1 MKALLAD
8 WKFVLVM
15 GGAFVAGVAMIVYA
29 FLRPKVDQEAEER
42 RRRLHLNQIGRIA
55 EGQVVELVEHPP
67 EAKKAPKGLFGAG
80 ARPLVDLR
88 PRHLVSYS
96 YAISGV
102 TYHTAQD
109 ITGLESQIRLERLVP
124 GQPASIKYDPSNP
137 VDSILV
143 ADDWSG
149 LR

>member
-1 MKALLAD
+1 LNIASSDWKLLLA
-8 WKFVLVM
+8 M
-15 GGAFVAGVAMIVYA
+15 GGAALAAIAMIGYA
-29 FLRPKVDQEAEER
+29 FFRPAEEPEEIER
-42 RRRLHLNQIGRIA
+42 KRRLHLNQIGRIA
-55 EGQVVELVEHPP
+55 EGQVVELVAHPP
-67 EAKKAPKGLFGAG
+67 EPREKRFGSRAK
-80 ARPLVDLR
+80 PLAHLS
-88 PRHLVSYS
+88 PRQLVSYS

-109 ITGLESQIRLERLVP
+109 ITGLESQVRFDKLVA

-137 VDSILV
+137 TDSILV

>member
-1 MKALLAD
+1 MKSLFAD
-8 WKFVLVM
+8 WKVVLAM
-15 GGAFVAGVAMIVYA
+15 GGAAIAAIAMIAYA
-29 FLRPKVDQEAEER
+29 FFRPAEDPEEVER

-67 EAKKAPKGLFGAG
+67 QSKTVRKGLFGAG
-80 ARPLVDLR
+80 ARPLADMR

-102 TYHTAQD
+102 SYHTAQD
-109 ITGLESQIRLERLVP
+109 ITGLESQIRHERLVA
-124 GQPASIKYDPSNP
+124 GQPASIKYDASNP
-137 VDSILV
+137 VDSIIV

>member
-1 MKALLAD
+1 MLALPPD
-8 WKFVLVM
+8 WKITAALACAAVAAAAM
-15 GGAFVAGVAMIVYA
+15 IAYAFV
-29 FLRPKVDQEAEER
+29 RPAEDPEEVER

-55 EGQVVELVEHPP
+55 EGQVVELSEHPP
-67 EAKKAPKGLFGAG
+67 FPAKKPKGLFGSR
-80 ARPLVDLR
+80 ARSLADTRLR
-88 PRHLVSYS
+88 KLVSYS

-109 ITGLESQIRLERLVP
+109 VTGLESQVRFDRIAA

-137 VDSILV
+137 SDSILA

>member
-1 MKALLAD
+1 M
-8 WKFVLVM
+8 VLVG
-15 GGAFVAGVAMIVYA
+15 GGAVAAFAMIAYA
-29 FLRPKVDQEAEER
+29 FLRPTENPEETER

-55 EGQVVELVEHPP
+55 EGQVVDLVEHQP
-67 EAKKAPKGLFGAG
+67 EPQVTHKGIFRSRP
-80 ARPLVDLR
+80 RPLSDSEV
-88 PRHLVSYS
+88 RHFVSYS

-109 ITGLESQIRLERLVP
+109 VTGLQSQVRFEKLVA
-124 GQPASIKYDPSNP
+124 GQPASVKYDPSNP
-137 VDSILV
+137 SDSILV

>member
-1 MKALLAD
+1 LIILVAD
-8 WKFVLVM
+8 WKVGLAM
-15 GGAFVAGVAMIVYA
+15 GAAAVAAIAMVAYA
-29 FLRPKVDQEAEER
+29 FFRPAEAPEDTER
-42 RRRLHLNQIGRIA
+42 KRRLQLNQIGRIA

-67 EAKKAPKGLFGAG
+67 EEPVAPSRLFGSR
-80 ARPLVDLR
+80 ARAVPDMR

-109 ITGLESQIRLERLVP
+109 ITGLEGQIRFERLVT
-124 GQPASIKYDPSNP
+124 GQPASIKYDPANP
-137 VDSILV
+137 TDSIIV